1 MLRNKN
7 FQLAVLSD
15 IHGNRWALEA
25 VLDDIKQ
32 REIKHIVNLGD
43 CFYGPLDPAGTAQI
57 LVGLDIPTV
66 RGNEDRIIVE
76 TAGGDEISPTLH
88 YVRESLKPEHLLWL
102 MNLKMSAVVFENF
115 FMCHGSPQRDD
126 EYLLVNVL
134 ETGAVR
140 RNPGELMAALSLS
153 SQDPRSPQ
161 IFLCGHDHVPCSVYL
176 GERRLIVNPGSVGLP
191 AYTDDL
197 PHFHAME
204 TGTPHARYSI
214 ISRSGD
220 KWRVEDIP
228 IPYQWELAA
237 KMAMQND
244 RPDWAK
250 WLKTGR
256 A

>member
-1 MLRNKN
+1 MLRNEN

-25 VLDDIKQ
+25 VLEDIKQ

-43 CFYGPLDPAGTAQI
+43 CFYGPLDPGGTAQI

-66 RGNEDRIIVE
+66 RGNEDRVIVE
-76 TAGGDEISPTLH
+76 TPGSEEISPTLQ
-88 YVRESLKPEHLLWL
+88 YVRESLKPEHFLWL
-102 MNLKMSAVVFENF
+102 QKLKMTAVVYEKF

-134 ETGAVR
+134 ETSVVR
-140 RNPGELMAALSLS
+140 RKPGELTAALALS
-153 SQDPRSPQ
+153 SQYPRYPEV
-161 IFLCGHDHVPCSVYL
+161 FLCGHDHVPCSVYL
-176 GERRLIVNPGSVGLP
+176 PGQRLIVNPGSVGLP

-197 PHFHAME
+197 PYFHAME

-220 KWRVEDIP
+220 KWRVEDIS

-237 KMAMQND
+237 KLAMQNG